1 MSDAA
6 EKTPRRDWW
15 DKAAIILEPVG
26 GLFTALAVAG
36 LGFFGSQYLNQRSS
50 REAKLSLYTQ
60 LLSTREES
68 EAALRKD
75 MFQSIIASFLAG
87 QTQATDTRASLVS
100 QANGLE
106 AQVLNLELLA
116 QNFHETMSLTPL
128 FYHVQ
133 REIIASRLPLAEKRA
148 FEDRLTALGREV
160 SREQIAALEDG
171 GARFDVYV
179 ALDSLPMQ
187 SPGAILKL
195 DGITR
200 RFTVTVDAVDQLK
213 HTLRV
218 NLRVEK
224 LSPPPARGASDELT
238 SSVFEVSPFDA
249 PMIDNLR
256 LSDDQRIA
264 IVLTHF
270 NTAEGSAELA
280 GLYFPAS
287 HAGIRE
293 KPYYEDILRKL
304 GDTTL
309 TGATS
314 SAP

>member
-1 MSDAA
+1 MSDSADKAA
-6 EKTPRRDWW
+6 PKDLW

-26 GLFTALAVAG
+26 GLLTALAVAG
-36 LGFFGSQYLNQRSS
+36 LGFFGSQFLNQRST

-75 MFQSIIASFLAG
+75 MFQSIITSFLSG
-87 QTQATDTRASLVS
+87 QQQATDKGASPIS
-100 QANGLE
+100 EAQALE

-116 QNFHETMSLTPL
+116 SNFHETLSLTPL

-133 REIIASRLPLAEKRA
+133 REIIASKLPLAAKR
-148 FEDRLTALGREV
+148 ELEGRLTALGREV
-160 SREQIAALEDG
+160 SRQQMAALEDG
-171 GARFDVYV
+171 GARFDLYV
-179 ALDSLPMQ
+179 PLDSLPMQ
-187 SPGAILKL
+187 FPGQVLTL

-200 RFTVTVDAVDQLK
+200 RITVSVDSVDRLK
-213 HTLRV
+213 GTLRV
-218 NLRVEK
+218 LLRVEK
-224 LSPPPARGASDELT
+224 LAAAKPGEQMTASI
-238 SSVFEVSPFDA
+238 FEVSPFDA

-270 NTAEGSAELA
+270 NAGEGSAELA

-293 KPYYEDILRKL
+293 QPYYEDILRKL
-304 GDTTL
+304 GDTSL
-309 TGATS
+309 TAGATS
-314 SAP
+314 TPR

>member
-1 MSDAA
+1 MSDASD
-6 EKTPRRDWW
+6 ETRRRDRW

-87 QTQATDTRASLVS
+87 QSPATGKGAPPISE
-100 QANGLE
+100 ANALE

-133 REIIASRLPLAEKRA
+133 REIIASKLSLAEKRG

-160 SREQIAALEDG
+160 SREQMAALEDG
-171 GARFDVYV
+171 GTRFDVYI

-195 DGITR
+195 EGITR
-200 RFTVTVDAVDQLK
+200 RFTVTVDAVDRLK

-224 LSPPPARGASDELT
+224 LSPPAKQGTSDELT

-264 IVLTHF
+264 IVITHF
-270 NTAEGSAELA
+270 NAAEGSAELA

-309 TGATS
+309 SGATGS
-314 SAP
+314 TP

>member
-1 MSDAA
+1 MSDSADKA
-6 EKTPRRDWW
+6 SQRDGWG
-15 DKAAIILEPVG
+15 KAAIILEPVG

-36 LGFFGSQYLNQRSS
+36 LGFFGSQYLNQRST
-50 REAKLSLYTQ
+50 REAKLNLYTQ
-60 LLSTREES
+60 LLSAREES

-75 MFQSIIASFLAG
+75 MFQSIITSFLAG
-87 QTQATDTRASLVS
+87 QSHATDRGASPVS
-100 QANGLE
+100 QAEAME

-116 QNFHETMSLTPL
+116 QNFHESLSLTPL

-133 REIIASRLPLAEKRA
+133 REIIGSKLPLAAKRE
-148 FEDRLTALGREV
+148 FEGRLTALGREV
-160 SREQIAALEDG
+160 SRQQMAALEDG
-171 GARFDVYV
+171 GARFDLHVP
-179 ALDSLPMQ
+179 LDSVPMQ
-187 SPGAILKL
+187 FPGEILTL

-200 RFTVTVDAVDQLK
+200 RFTVTVDSVDRLQG
-213 HTLRV
+213 TLRV

-224 LSPPPARGASDELT
+224 LAPAGTTGEAMTASI
-238 SSVFEVSPFDA
+238 FEVSPFDA

-270 NTAEGSAELA
+270 RSGDGSAELA
-280 GLYFPAS
+280 GLFFPAS

-304 GDTTL
+304 GDTAL
-309 TGATS
+309 TTGSTS
-314 SAP
+314 PP

>member
-1 MSDAA
+1 MSESA
-6 EKTPRRDWW
+6 EKPSRRDRW

-68 EAALRKD
+68 EASLRKD
-75 MFQSIIASFLAG
+75 MFQSIIASFLVG
-87 QTQATDTRASLVS
+87 QSQATSKNASPAS
-100 QANGLE
+100 EASALE

-133 REIIASRLPLAEKRA
+133 REIIASRVSLAEKRD
-148 FEDRLTALGREV
+148 FEERLTALGREV
-160 SREQIAALEDG
+160 SREQMAALEDG
-171 GARFDVYV
+171 GARFDIYV

-200 RFTVTVDAVDQLK
+200 RFTVTVDAVDKLK

-224 LSPPPARGASDELT
+224 LAPPVAKGASDELT

-264 IVLTHF
+264 IVITHF
-270 NTAEGSAELA
+270 NAAEGSAELA

-309 TGATS
+309 SGATGS
-314 SAP
+314 TP